1 MQVIHEHN
9 QQQQQQQYLREEQQ
23 MEDDAPLP
31 SSTTTSNTT
40 YNPTTTSATRA
51 APRSLSPVLLGLLA
65 STAVLRVIWGD
76 LRVPAGVDATTL
88 LPADAQV

>member
-1 MQVIHEHN
+1 
-9 QQQQQQQYLREEQQ
+9 

-31 SSTTTSNTT
+31 SSTTTTTTSNTT
-40 YNPTTTSATRA
+40 NNPTTTSATRS